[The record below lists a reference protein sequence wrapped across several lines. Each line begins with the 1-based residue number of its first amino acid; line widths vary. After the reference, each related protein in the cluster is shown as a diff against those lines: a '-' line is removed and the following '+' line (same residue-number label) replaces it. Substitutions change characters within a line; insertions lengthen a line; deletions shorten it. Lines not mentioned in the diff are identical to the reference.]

1 MQANLSL
8 CLVLDSRMEAIAT
21 AAGDRNRASTSSART
36 AIDSMLLLKNQCGSR
51 TSLPCVLA
59 DTDVSQSNA

>member
-1 MQANLSL
+1 
-8 CLVLDSRMEAIAT
+8 MEAIAT

-36 AIDSMLLLKNQCGSR
+36 AIDSMLLLKNQCGSG

-59 DTDVSQSNA
+59 DTDVLQSNA